1 MSTKEIT
8 RDKET
13 LLMIKSL
20 IDQGVEKISIIMRHS
35 ARYFGQDPRMEPF
48 LGLTETGKGYAVNLG
63 QALPRR
69 PDPVFFSSHFSR
81 CIETAYLMD
90 KGYNQRYSRFKGHN
104 TLETTLAPFYIRDM
118 ESAFTTFAK
127 LGSDRFLRTW
137 FDKGLDNG
145 MMQDSEETADLLT
158 DFLEAK
164 LDGLDPGQIAICVSH
179 DWNLYP
185 IKEHKLNLPFEEHG
199 KVEFLESVVV
209 FEQGGKNFIM
219 NHQQEPKQL

>member
-1 MSTKEIT
+1 MHEKEII

-13 LLMIKSL
+13 LLMISNL

-35 ARYFGQDPRMEPF
+35 ARYFGQDPKMEPF
-48 LGLTETGKGYAVNLG
+48 MGLTETGKGFAMNFG
-63 QALPRR
+63 KALARK
-69 PDPVFFSSHFSR
+69 PDPVFFSSLFGR
-81 CIETAYLMD
+81 CIETAYLME
-90 KGYNQRYSRFKGHN
+90 KGYNQRHASFKGHN
-104 TLETTLAPFYIRDM
+104 TLETNLAPFYIQDM

-127 LGSDRFLRTW
+127 LGSDKFLRTW
-137 FDKGLDNG
+137 FDKGLDHT

-158 DFLEAK
+158 DFLESK

-185 IKEHKLNLPFEEHG
+185 LKEHKLNLPFEEYG

-209 FEQGGKNFIM
+209 FEQDGKHFIM
-219 NHQQEPKQL
+219 NHQQKPMPL